1 MKKSLLALAALTAFA
16 GAASAQSS
24 VTLFGIIDANVR
36 SVDNGAAGKLRTLS
50 TDGMSSSRFGVR
62 GIEDLGGGLKAG
74 FWLEGGLAADT
85 GSGFKSQPNGT
96 NGAATGVQGLDWQ
109 RRSTVSLMG
118 DFGEIRL
125 GRDYTPTFLDMVT
138 LDPFGYVGVATLANA
153 RGTQAGAPVTTSV
166 RASNMVSYFLP
177 SLGGVYGQVSVAAG
191 ENATG
196 NKYAGGRIGY
206 AAGPI
211 NVMAAYGKTYKT
223 GIMIDDLKVAN
234 IGASYDFGVV
244 KLMAVGE
251 QMKYS
256 TAQQKLASIAA
267 VVPFGASTVKLA
279 YTRSTGSST
288 TVADAFKDSII
299 GIGYQYN
306 LSKRTALYA
315 NYGRNANGNNAKF
328 TSSGGGNAP
337 ISTGFTSTGYELG
350 INHAF

>member
-1 MKKSLLALAALTAFA
+1 MPPKITSRRPTFVSHSSELQTDYAVTVDAPDATIGPGPWPLVLFMDGDYAFDAAVRAYRSLREDNAVPPAVIAAI
-16 GAASAQSS
+16 GYGHP
-24 VTLFGIIDANVR
+24 FGSPEN
-36 SVDNGAAGKLRTLS
+36 
-50 TDGMSSSRFGVR
+50 
-62 GIEDLGGGLKAG
+62 
-74 FWLEGGLAADT
+74 
-85 GSGFKSQPNGT
+85 
-96 NGAATGVQGLDWQ
+96 
-109 RRSTVSLMG
+109 RR
-118 DFGEIRL
+118 
-125 GRDYTPTFLDMVT
+125 GRDYTPTFLNAVT
-138 LDPFGYVGVATLANA
+138 LDPFGYVGVATLANV
-153 RGTQAGAPVTTSV
+153 RTMAGSPATTTV

-279 YTRSTGSST
+279 YTRSTGSAT